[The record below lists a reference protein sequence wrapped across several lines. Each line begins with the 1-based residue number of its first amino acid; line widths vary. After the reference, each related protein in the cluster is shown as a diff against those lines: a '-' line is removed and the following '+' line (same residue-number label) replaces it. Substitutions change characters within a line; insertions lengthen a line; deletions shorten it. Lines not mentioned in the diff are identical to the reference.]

1 MGRTSGSKDLTS
13 DEVERIKS
21 LHRAGVRIL
30 EIAAQVGRAEGTV
43 QRIVRG
49 MKRKR
54 PPPIQKPR
62 TTRNDFILKLTEQGM
77 SRAAIAELLG
87 MGPSQVGKVVATHPK
102 VAELL
107 RKKGAR
113 PAEIARRYR
122 MELSTALRIAENRKN
137 VPRTRSREWAQ
148 P

>member
-1 MGRTSGSKDLTS
+1 
-13 DEVERIKS
+13 
-21 LHRAGVRIL
+21 
-30 EIAAQVGRAEGTV
+30 
-43 QRIVRG
+43 

-62 TTRNDFILKLTEQGM
+62 TTRNDFILLLTERGM
-77 SRAAIAELLG
+77 TRAAIAELLG

-102 VAELL
+102 VAALL

-122 MELSTALRIAENRKN
+122 MELSTALRILGNGKKIPRS
-137 VPRTRSREWAQ
+137 RTRLWAQ

>member
-13 DEVERIKS
+13 DEAERIKS
-21 LHRAGVRIL
+21 LYKAGVRVL
-30 EIAAQVGRAEGTV
+30 DIASRVGRAEGTV

-62 TTRNDFILKLTEQGM
+62 TKRNDFILMLTERGM
-77 SRAAIAELLG
+77 TRAAIAELLG

-102 VAELL
+102 VVELL

-113 PAEIARRYR
+113 PAEIARRFR
-122 MELSTALRIAENRKN
+122 MELSTALRIAGNGKK
-137 VPRTRSREWAQ
+137 VPRSRTRLWAQ
-148 P
+148 Q